1 MAKLTKK
8 KFLDY
13 KNAKENGFIV
23 NLHKLIYQFAYG
35 DEYPKFQQSIY
46 TEENED
52 ETIKIYIEISFFK
65 FNSGRSEY
73 RIKAQEWSFNKE
85 LKYGVS
91 GTGYFEKTYHK
102 EDGGRFSFKHLKE
115 LCHMYKADEI
125 KETVLKDYEDYKIK
139 KGVA

>member
-13 KNAKENGFIV
+13 KNAMENGFLV
-23 NLHKLIYQFAYG
+23 NLYRVLHPFAYG
-35 DEYPKFQQSIY
+35 DEYPQFTKKVY
-46 TEENED
+46 TKEERNE
-52 ETIKIYIEISFFK
+52 TRNIYIEISFFK